1 MTSNLH
7 LVCMSHSP
15 LFGYELSAVPR
26 APQETDVKNVLAEL
40 AIRVG
45 AFAPELVIL
54 IGPDHFQGFFY
65 ANMPTFCIGARA
77 EAAGDY
83 GGPSGVV
90 RTDEAAAIACTEFL
104 HTEGFDP
111 AISYAM
117 RLDHGYTQPLVH
129 LLGGIA
135 AAPVV
140 PIYINAVAPPRAP
153 LSRVRSFGTAL
164 GRWASSLDRRVL
176 LVGSGGLSHDP
187 PVPAIGEAP
196 PAVQEFL
203 ISGANLSAEQRHAR
217 EAGIVEQAVAFGRG
231 DSPLQPLNPDWDRW
245 LLERFA
251 AGELDEIAAL
261 SDADIT
267 RDGGRAGHEIRTWL
281 AACAAFANDGPYDAE
296 VLYYAPVPEW
306 LVAAGIIEGHRRAD
320 AAALSR

>member
-1 MTSNLH
+1 
-7 LVCMSHSP
+7 MSHSP
-15 LFGYELSAVPR
+15 LFGYELSPVPKAR
-26 APQETDVKNVLAEL
+26 QETEVTKVLADL
-40 AIRVG
+40 SARVE
-45 AFAPELVIL
+45 AFTPDLVIL

-65 ANMPTFCIGARA
+65 ANMPTFCIGVRA

-90 RTDEAAAIACTEFL
+90 RTDEAAATACAEFL
-104 HTEGFDP
+104 HAAGFDP

-117 RLDHGYTQPLVH
+117 RLDHGYTQPLTH

-135 AAPVV
+135 SVPVI
-140 PIYINAVAPPRAP
+140 PIYINAVAPPRAS
-153 LSRVRSFGTAL
+153 LSRVRSFGAAL
-164 GRWASSLDRRVL
+164 GRWASSLNRRVL
-176 LVGSGGLSHDP
+176 LIGSGGLSHDP

-196 PAVQEFL
+196 PAVQDFL
-203 ISGANLSAEQRHAR
+203 ISGAKLSAEERRAR
-217 EAGIVEQAVAFGRG
+217 ESGIVEQAVAFGHG

-251 AGELDEIAAL
+251 AGELDDIAKL
-261 SDADIT
+261 SDADVT

-281 AACAAFANDGPYDAE
+281 AACAALGSDGPYDAE

-306 LVAAGIIEGHRRAD
+306 LVAAGIMEGAPS
-320 AAALSR
+320 A